1 MFLKGHRFFYTRQI
15 QLYNGN
21 TMKKLILSILL
32 TTILAA
38 GIFAAPVYVCVGSF
52 VNIDNAMA
60 LADRLKNDDEDVC
73 ITEFLR
79 DDGTLFYR
87 VLLNTNS
94 DDMDRAR
101 QKADSAILK
110 GAFIYV
116 PKADEKITI
125 VHKAANAPSVPAPNP
140 VESVPAPSA
149 PVTSTPAA
157 STPAPSVS
165 AQTVTPA
172 TTAPAVPAPAVS
184 SSPITLKSGAKKI
197 ISSIADMGVFAFEA
211 GENMLGRKD
220 TTELEELEN
229 LLEYFEDLID
239 SDEIENSK
247 SGRLVTAAVK
257 SVMNKLDNC
266 DSELHENKKTVITV
280 DENIASDFSDIVPGL
295 KVKTLYLKGNGEAT
309 PLYDKENYLY
319 GLKGKASAAAVID
332 YTFDLT
338 ELPYKTFIRQM
349 KGTVTAKAA
358 AAGTISEKY
367 IELPSA
373 AAVTVRQEIA
383 LCNSKG
389 RGGVVLLEG
398 NIALKGTLTDY
409 YLELLD
415 SGNLKEMARALDD
428 ICTLNLTLNIF
439 DDNGKLYYM
448 SSLNSFETIA
458 VFLDELDRLI

>member
-1 MFLKGHRFFYTRQI
+1 M
-15 QLYNGN
+15 
-21 TMKKLILSILL
+21 
-32 TTILAA
+32 
-38 GIFAAPVYVCVGSF
+38 
-52 VNIDNAMA
+52 NIDNAMS
-60 LADRLKNDDEDVC
+60 LADRLKNDNEDVC

-94 DDMDRAR
+94 DDMDKAR
-101 QKADSAILK
+101 QEAASAILK

-116 PKADEKITI
+116 PKAEDKITI
-125 VHKAANAPSVPAPNP
+125 VHKAANAPSVSAPNP
-140 VESVPAPSA
+140 VENKSVQTSPAPAA
-149 PVTSTPAA
+149 PVPSTPV
-157 STPAPSVS
+157 PSVS
-165 AQTVTPA
+165 AQTTEPA
-172 TTAPAVPAPAVS
+172 TTAPSVTAPTVS
-184 SSPITLKSGAKKI
+184 SSTITLKSGAKKI

-220 TTELEELEN
+220 TTELDELEN

-239 SDEIENSK
+239 SEEIENSK
-247 SGRLVTAAVK
+247 SGRLVSAALR
-257 SVMNKLDNC
+257 SVMNKLEKSSSDIK
-266 DSELHENKKTVITV
+266 DNKKTVITI

-295 KVKTLYLKGNGEAT
+295 KVKTLYLKGNSEGT
-309 PLYDKENYLY
+309 PLYDRENYLY
-319 GLKGKASAAAVID
+319 GLKGKANGTAVID
-332 YTFDLT
+332 YSFDLT

-373 AAVTVRQEIA
+373 AAVSVRQEVA

-398 NIALKGTLTDY
+398 NIALKGTFTDY
-409 YLELLD
+409 YLEILD
-415 SGNLKEMARALDD
+415 SGNLKDLARALDD

-439 DDNGKLYYM
+439 DDNGKLY
-448 SSLNSFETIA
+448 SLMN
-458 VFLDELDRLI
+458 